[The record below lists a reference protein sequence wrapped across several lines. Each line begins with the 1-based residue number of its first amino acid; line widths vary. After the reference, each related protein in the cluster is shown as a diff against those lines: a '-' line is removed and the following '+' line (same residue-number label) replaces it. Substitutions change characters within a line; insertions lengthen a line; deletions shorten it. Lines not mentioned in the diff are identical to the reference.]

1 MKVLT
6 TIIAVTFIS
15 VSSIFAQNYPR
26 PLLAPGESQIE
37 GGLGISWINENGQT
51 VPYYMIGVMPDLQFG
66 KLGIGLNLTMRISTN
81 TGKIRKADWSGGAYR
96 KIIRYISWGQKH
108 DPVFAKV
115 GQMDMATLGHGFI
128 VYDYNNSPSYDNR
141 TIGAELDLDFNKFG
155 FETMYGNF
163 NQPGVIGGRFY
174 VRPLRFT
181 TLGEIPIIGGFEL
194 GATYVTDQNK
204 NSGLVEVNHLVEP
217 NPSLPP
223 GPAQSPYSIENTGRL
238 SEYGFDAGLPVLRI
252 PFADADLYYDY
263 AQINHFGHGSAAG
276 ILFNFNGLGLAKASI
291 KLEHQWIGRQFIPE
305 YFNQFYE
312 LNRYVPNDT
321 GYFSQATQL
330 ANTPGGQ
337 GWYGQ
342 ITVAVL
348 QQFQIVGGYR
358 GIDHD
363 PNGGLLH
370 LETRFPNLVPMIAFS
385 AGYDRWGIQSFK
397 DAFQLDKRSLLYAF
411 FGYKPYPFMTVGFNY
426 YWTFIPVSGGYQ
438 VQKRIEP
445 RVMFNFSF

>member
-1 MKVLT
+1 MKALT
-6 TIIAVTFIS
+6 AIIAITFIS
-15 VSSIFAQNYPR
+15 VSSLFAQNYPR

-37 GGLGISWINENGQT
+37 GGLGISWINENGKT

-66 KLGIGLNLTMRISTN
+66 KLGIGLDLTMRISTN
-81 TGKIRKADWSGGAYR
+81 TGKIRKSDWSGGAYR
-96 KIIRYISWGQKH
+96 KIIRYISWGQMG
-108 DPVFAKV
+108 DPVYAKV
-115 GQMDMATLGHGFI
+115 GQMDMTTIGHGFI

-141 TIGAELDLDFNKFG
+141 TIGAELGLDFNKFG
-155 FETMYGNF
+155 FQTLYDNF
-163 NQPGVIGGRFY
+163 NQPGIMGGRAFI
-174 VRPLRFT
+174 RPLRFT
-181 TLGEIPIIGGFEL
+181 ALGEIPVIGGFEV
-194 GATYVTDQNK
+194 GATYVTDQNP
-204 NSGLVEVNHLVEP
+204 NSGIVYRETTAFPLNGL
-217 NPSLPP
+217 
-223 GPAQSPYSIENTGRL
+223 GGGTTYIPYNTGKL

-276 ILFNFNGLGLAKASI
+276 VLVNFNSLGLAKASI
-291 KLEHQWIGRQFIPE
+291 KLEHQWIGHQFIPE

-342 ITVAVL
+342 ITLAVL

-370 LETRFPNLVPMIAFS
+370 LETRFPSLVPMIAFS

-426 YWTFIPVSGGYQ
+426 YWTFIPVSGGYE